1 MFVEMEYLGRIYIFS
16 AICQL
21 GALSPTSTKSQ
32 PFVLM
37 FSIVSVEVCQLI
49 FLGILVLFNL
59 VIFCLEIVL
68 DFDGFVQY

>member
-1 MFVEMEYLGRIYIFS
+1 MEYLGRIYIFS

-21 GALSPTSTKSQ
+21 GALSPTSTKNQ

-49 FLGILVLFNL
+49 FLGILVLFIL
-59 VIFCLEIVL
+59 VILYLKIVL
-68 DFDGFVQY
+68 HFDGFVQY